1 MITLINGGY
10 RTADN
15 QPIAGAK
22 LVLQLSSDAQLI
34 ATGHVVYGIKKEI
47 LLDASGNAPA
57 TQIYSNAELTPST
70 HYTVTL
76 LSASGSHLW
85 ARPQRWQ
92 FSEAAGSTVDIGS
105 IPESNASSPSYPDA
119 VVKNLSGAQ
128 TIASGSLSVPDGFVG
143 PLTGSVVGNTTG
155 THTGPVTGNLT
166 GDSAGTHVGPVTGNL
181 TGNSAGV
188 HTGDVNGNLTGNSN
202 GAHTGSVVSDSL
214 KVGSANGTPVT
225 QIRLYNPT
233 LTPSAINANTSQ
245 EQTFTVTGLAAT
257 DTVFVNGPV
266 QTVGI
271 TLAQFRV
278 SAADTLAL
286 KFYNQNGSAQTPA
299 SGTYKIVAI
308 RT

>member
-1 MITLINGGY
+1 MITIQNGGY
-10 RTADN
+10 QTATGA
-15 QPIAGAK
+15 PIAGAK
-22 LVLQLSSDAQLI
+22 LVLQLSSDAQTI
-34 ATGHVVYGIKKEI
+34 AAPGHVVYAVKKEI
-47 LLDASGNAPA
+47 TLDSDGNAPA
-57 TQIYSNAELTPST
+57 TSIYSNAELTPAT

-92 FSEAAGSTVDIGS
+92 LSESAGSVVDIGT

-119 VVKNLSGAQ
+119 VVNNPTGSQ
-128 TIASGSLSVPDGFVG
+128 TITSGSLSVPDGLVG
-143 PLTGSVVGNTTG
+143 PLQGNVSG
-155 THTGPVTGNLT
+155 NVTGNLT
-166 GDSAGTHVGPVTGNL
+166 GDSAGTHVGPVVGNL

-202 GAHTGSVVSDSL
+202 GVHTGSVVSDSL

-245 EQTFTVTGLAAT
+245 EQTFTVAGLATT